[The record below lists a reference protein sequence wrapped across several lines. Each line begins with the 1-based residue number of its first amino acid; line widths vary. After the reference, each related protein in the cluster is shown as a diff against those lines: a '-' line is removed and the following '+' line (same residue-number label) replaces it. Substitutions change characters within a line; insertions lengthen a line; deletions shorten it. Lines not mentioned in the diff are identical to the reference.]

1 MQAIVIDVLWSYV
14 HVCVCCVCPKKAEPI
29 EKPFWVWTWVGPRN
43 HVLDGD
49 SVPPVEGQIWG
60 VPAM

>member
-1 MQAIVIDVLWSYV
+1 MS
-14 HVCVCCVCPKKAEPI
+14 CPKKAEPI

-49 SVPPVEGQIWG
+49 SVPPVEGQICG